1 MEKPSKPNIRR
12 TRSGCW
18 NCKKRR
24 RRCTEDKPSCKGCL
38 QRGQECHYGIRLLW
52 EDEAQSMGI
61 AFGRSGM
68 KDRFMKTKIKS
79 TVEHYLLPVKSH
91 ASQYWLTTTSED
103 IRLLYEGY
111 PDTRPARQIYDLNRE
126 MSAEYLVPRDTLPLI
141 LCHHPSLEE
150 SDNLLFHYFSNICT
164 LRRSLTDSEN
174 PWRSVLLP
182 MCFQSDGLL
191 HIAIAWA
198 AHSLRNQCDGR
209 DIHKYDQMIL
219 KHKVS
224 SLKHLR
230 DMLPKD
236 HNDQPPTV
244 FPARTRSERDSLLLL
259 VMFHCL
265 LEIASGSVVEWTYHM
280 KGAIRIM
287 KFYTTNCSSMPRR
300 EIFSKEVLELVYT
313 FFIEKNIFL
322 GTCLNISNEG
332 EDSLDGIQW
341 STEVPSVFPF
351 LAGRGRMEVNPC
363 MGLSPELLDIIFCI
377 SDHARRRRV
386 LGHCFD
392 DNDAN
397 TRQIFET
404 IQQRLCCI
412 KPTESP
418 NSNQLMELHSTA
430 FEEATWIY
438 LYHAIKGEPY
448 QSEIIQS
455 IHLPRIINALE
466 QIHKAHGAQLGFLPY
481 PMWALFIAS
490 CFVLEDDRVKILEFF
505 TVLKYK
511 KPISNVPSTMAA
523 VEAIWKKRDLSS
535 DETTMA
541 SSRHAATWTHVISQL
556 GWMMPF
562 T

>member
-1 MEKPSKPNIRR
+1 MEKPSNPNIRR

-24 RRCTEDKPSCKGCL
+24 RRCTEDKPSCKWCL
-38 QRGQECHYGIRLLW
+38 QRGQECRYGIRLLW
-52 EDEAQSMGI
+52 EDEAQLMGI

-68 KDRFMKTKIKS
+68 KDRFIKTKTKS
-79 TVEHYLLPVKSH
+79 SVEHYFLPVKSH
-91 ASQYWLTTTSED
+91 ASRYWLTTTSDD
-103 IRLLYEGY
+103 IRSLYEGC
-111 PDTRPARQIYDLNRE
+111 PDKRPAIQIYDLDRE
-126 MSAEYLVPRDTLPLI
+126 MSAAHLVPMNTPPLI
-141 LCHHPSLEE
+141 MCHHPSLEE

-164 LRRSLTDSEN
+164 IRRSLTDSEN

-198 AHSLRNQCDGR
+198 AHSLRNQCDSR
-209 DIHKYDQMIL
+209 DIYKYDQMIL
-219 KHKVS
+219 QHKVS

-230 DMLPKD
+230 GMLPED
-236 HNDQPPTV
+236 HDDQPPTV

-287 KFYTTNCSSMPRR
+287 KFYTANCSSMPRR

-313 FFIEKNIFL
+313 FFIEKNTFL
-322 GTCLNISNEG
+322 GTCLNISDEG

-363 MGLSPELLDIIFCI
+363 N
-377 SDHARRRRV
+377 
-386 LGHCFD
+386 CFD
-392 DNDAN
+392 DHDTN

-404 IQQRLCCI
+404 IQQRLRCI
-412 KPTESP
+412 KSTEDS

-438 LYHAIKGEPY
+438 LYHAIKGESY

-466 QIHKAHGAQLGFLPY
+466 QIHEAHGAQLGFLPY
-481 PMWALFIAS
+481 PMWVLFIAS
-490 CFVLEDDRVKILEFF
+490 CFVLEDDRVKILKFF
-505 TVLKYK
+505 TVLKYN

-535 DETTMA
+535 DETMV